1 MFALSFSP
9 QTINAGQD
17 TLHNESL
24 KSNSVIV
31 PHKLI
36 TSAFLRPNCL
46 NIVFGI
52 KRTAYSGTSI
62 AFQAFYIVLQLAPVP
77 LLYSDGLS
85 HNSVPEQHPRKART
99 KRFRH
104 FPCCTLLRM
113 QYTAPYKWPLFLPAS
128 LPNSSRRC
136 CPRPSFLLL
145 LCPNCLVFVLIHV
158 SINTSSAFYHH
169 RFSFFLHTSCC
180 FSSASK

>member
-1 MFALSFSP
+1 MFASWPAFRSSWKWESLKQLASSFEAFLFALSFSP

-52 KRTAYSGTSI
+52 KAKQHI
-62 AFQAFYIVLQLAPVP
+62 LELQ
-77 LLYSDGLS
+77 
-85 HNSVPEQHPRKART
+85 
-99 KRFRH
+99 
-104 FPCCTLLRM
+104 
-113 QYTAPYKWPLFLPAS
+113 
-128 LPNSSRRC
+128 
-136 CPRPSFLLL
+136 
-145 LCPNCLVFVLIHV
+145 
-158 SINTSSAFYHH
+158 
-169 RFSFFLHTSCC
+169 
-180 FSSASK
+180 